1 MATPLAYGRLDR
13 LLHRLA
19 FGLPSLQATAA
30 DLERALFGRR
40 YRRLES
46 GPPILICGLPRAGT
60 TLLLELLS
68 RHPDLACQRYRD
80 MPFVLAPLIWSRVS
94 KPFQHSA
101 ELAERAHGDGMAIGF
116 DSPEAFE
123 EVFWKAQFPTRY
135 ERSWM
140 PLWSAEDANPAL
152 LAAYGDLRR
161 KVLLLRGRSR
171 APRYLAKNNAN
182 IARIG
187 LLASALPEALLVVPL
202 RRPLD
207 QARSL
212 LRQHL
217 AFTSLHRE
225 QPFARRYM
233 DDLGHFE
240 FGASHRPFD
249 FPRARELLAG
259 RDPARL
265 DYWLAYWVAAHEE
278 IWRQRAHLTLLPF
291 EELCAAGA
299 PALAALARRL
309 GLDPAPLAAM
319 SPLLR
324 PEQPRV
330 SELAAEDA
338 DLAAEAAALHRRLC
352 EAVPQGLRAALSA

>member
-19 FGLPSLQATAA
+19 FGLPALQSTAA

-40 YRRLES
+40 YRGLES
-46 GPPILICGLPRAGT
+46 GPPILVCGLPRAGT

-80 MPFVLAPLIWSRVS
+80 MPFVLAPLLWSRVS
-94 KPFQHSA
+94 GPFQRA
-101 ELAERAHGDGMAIGF
+101 ARLAERAHGDGLAIGF

-123 EVFWKAQFPTRY
+123 EVFWKTRFPAHYRGG
-135 ERSWM
+135 WV
-140 PLWSAEDANPAL
+140 PLWSAEDTSPAL
-152 LAAYGDLRR
+152 LEAYGELRR
-161 KVLLLRGRSR
+161 KVLLLRGHGDAS
-171 APRYLAKNNAN
+171 RYLAKNNAN

-187 LLASALPEALLVVPL
+187 LLSHALPDARLVVPL

-217 AFTSLHRE
+217 SFTRLHRE

-249 FPRARELLAG
+249 FPRARALLAG

-265 DYWLAYWVAAHEE
+265 DYWLAYWIAAHEE
-278 IWRQRAHLTLLPF
+278 IWRRRAHLTLLPF
-291 EELCAAGA
+291 EAFCAAGA

-309 GLDPAPLAAM
+309 DLDPAPLAATA
-319 SPLLR
+319 PLLR
-324 PEQPRV
+324 PELPRAAD
-330 SELAAEDA
+330 LTAEDA
-338 DLAAEAAALHRRLC
+338 DLADQASVLHARLG
-352 EAVPQGLRAALSA
+352 EAVPQGLRAVLGA